1 MSGEIK
7 LMVSQRSV
15 QESRNLMMNKQGG
28 THINL
33 VLMLSYAILAGWFV
47 AGPINAKPLVA
58 DRQLSGYVDFFVW

>member
-1 MSGEIK
+1 MSDGCLPKQAEKYRNILVIDKAVSGEIK

-33 VLMLSYAILAGWFV
+33 VLMLSYAILAG
-47 AGPINAKPLVA
+47 
-58 DRQLSGYVDFFVW
+58 